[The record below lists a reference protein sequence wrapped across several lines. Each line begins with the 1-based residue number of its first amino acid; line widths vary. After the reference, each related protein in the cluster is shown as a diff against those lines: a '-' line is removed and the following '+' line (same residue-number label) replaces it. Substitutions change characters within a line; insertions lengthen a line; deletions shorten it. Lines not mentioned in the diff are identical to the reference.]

1 MYSFQSLHP
10 KLESGENNQT
20 GHSGVKIQNN
30 LNEKLTLTNEIY
42 REKVKNYAWIQ
53 KNEMLAQMVTNHYI
67 YKEQLK
73 ISVE

>member
-1 MYSFQSLHP
+1 MYSFQSPYP

-30 LNEKLTLTNEIY
+30 FNGRLTLTNEIY
-42 REKVKNYAWIQ
+42 REKVKNYAWTQ
-53 KNEMLAQMVTNHYI
+53 KNEMLAQIVTNYNI